1 MKEHQTSSQFL
12 KLLFMCKA
20 SVLSKDVQSLH
31 MAHRYYVKV
40 GLWSTTPFAQK
51 CTAILSNH
59 AAFLM
64 RIYVEAVTTS
74 SSFKLMIRLMRD
86 RLNVEKSI
94 VDLMILSIEKVDQ
107 WSRDSWARGFIML
120 PCRVFW
126 CILHLM
132 ILWPGHLCWRQ
143 MVSCRQCE
151 AEGRS
156 WIISFQVHQI
166 EILWSFGP
174 QVPGT
179 LLWFWCFR
187 AAICGWIQVQ
197 LEFLHMNVAPCMYPY
212 TFKPW

>member
-1 MKEHQTSSQFL
+1 M
-12 KLLFMCKA
+12 
-20 SVLSKDVQSLH
+20 LSKDVQSLH
-31 MAHRYYVKV
+31 MACRYYVKV
-40 GLWSTTPFAQK
+40 ALWSTTPFAQK

-59 AAFLM
+59 AAFLL

-74 SSFKLMIRLMRD
+74 SCFKLMISLMRD
-86 RLNVEKSI
+86 RWNVDVLNEKSI
-94 VDLMILSIEKVDQ
+94 VGLMILSIEKVDQ

-156 WIISFQVHQI
+156 WIISFQVCQI
-166 EILWSFGP
+166 EILWSFEP
-174 QVPGT
+174 QVHGSWNSVMV
-179 LLWFWCFR
+179 LVF
-187 AAICGWIQVQ
+187 
-197 LEFLHMNVAPCMYPY
+197 
-212 TFKPW
+212 